1 MFKYRTV
8 LLCAAATGGLLAH
21 PVAAQSANQAAG
33 QAAGQQPAAQN
44 GGGEIADIIVTAQRR
59 DQNLQKAAVSLT
71 AITGDA
77 ISQANVVR
85 ADDLAKLAPS
95 LEVSSGGSART
106 QTYLRG
112 VGSAGENSYAE
123 NAVAFNYDG
132 VYVSSPGGV
141 NGLFFDLQR
150 VEVLNGPQGTLY
162 GRNATGG
169 AINVI
174 PHAPDYALS
183 AGASVSYGNYNALQ
197 TDGFVNVPLVDQKLA
212 LRAAFQTSKHDG
224 YYNDGYGDNDS
235 KSVRLQ
241 VLWQPDPDLKIKL
254 GADYSERT
262 GVGPGA
268 HLASLVA
275 PDTANVWDGL
285 HSPSATALFGSVGLP
300 PLGQSPFT
308 GASYSDNQ
316 DNHFYGVNSTIIWR
330 TSIGTLTV
338 IPAYRHAGMNYT
350 DDIATFDQVLDES
363 ENQVSLEARLASD
376 ESRPLRYLVGV
387 FGFKEELKAY
397 ADLNQVINET
407 IPLYDL
413 HNKSGAAFGQMTY
426 AITPAFRLTAGLR
439 FTAET
444 KTQNGTAT
452 IPVEP
457 GAPGS
462 APIVIPPALAPVA
475 QQDGDATFH
484 NVTYKIGGEWDVG
497 RSNLLYAN
505 YGTGFKA
512 GGFYAATTNNSY
524 QPEKLDAWTI
534 GSKNRFFNNKLQ
546 INIEAFYWKYKDQ
559 QFSHLEQ
566 RADGELVFATENV
579 GKSTIKGIDL
589 DLQYALTKNDR
600 VSLIAQYNDAAYT
613 QFAFSQADFGGAA
626 DLALRTSCPF
636 TATSPITFTVNC
648 TGKHLPFAPE
658 LTLTATAAHTFHFAN
673 GAAIIA
679 EARTNYETTHYVTFD
694 FVSNLEQKSITRSS
708 FNLTYTS
715 PNDRLK
721 IAGFVDNIENHAV
734 KQGGQINPFFPLYDI
749 YLKPPRT
756 AGVRVSVLFGK

>member
-8 LLCAAATGGLLAH
+8 LLCAAATGGLLAQ
-21 PVAAQSANQAAG
+21 PVAAQSTNQTAT
-33 QAAGQQPAAQN
+33 QPSATQN

-77 ISQANVVR
+77 IAKANVVR
-85 ADDLAKLAPS
+85 ADDLEKLAPS
-95 LEVSSGGSART
+95 LEVASGGAART

-174 PHAPDYALS
+174 PHAPDYTLS

-224 YYNDGYGDNDS
+224 YFNDGYGDNDS
-235 KSVRLQ
+235 KSARLQ
-241 VLWQPDPDLKIKL
+241 VLWQPDADLKFKL
-254 GADYSERT
+254 GADYSERS

-285 HSPSATALFGSVGLP
+285 HSPSATALFGAFGLP

-308 GASYSDNQ
+308 GTSYSDYQ
-316 DNHFYGVNSTIIWR
+316 DDRFAGVNSTITWH
-330 TSIGTLTV
+330 TGIGTLTV
-338 IPAYRHAGMNYT
+338 IPAYRHAQMNFT
-350 DDIATFDQVLDES
+350 DDLPTFVQVLRES
-363 ENQVSLEARLASD
+363 ENQTSLEARLASD
-376 ESRPLRYLVGV
+376 ESRPLRYIVGV
-387 FGFKEELKAY
+387 FGFKETLKAY
-397 ADLNQVINET
+397 SDLNEVISET

-413 HNKSGAAFGQMTY
+413 HNKSGAAFGQLTY
-426 AITPAFRLTAGLR
+426 AVMPTLRLTAGVR
-439 FTAET
+439 YTAET
-444 KTQNGTAT
+444 KTQDGTST
-452 IPVEP
+452 IPVVA

-462 APIVIPPALAPVA
+462 PPNVIPAGQVPVV
-475 QQDGDATFH
+475 QQNGDATFH
-484 NVTYKIGGEWDVG
+484 NVTYKLGAEWDVG
-497 RSNLLYAN
+497 PSNLLYAN
-505 YGTGFKA
+505 FATGFKA

-546 INIEAFYWKYKDQ
+546 INLEGFYWKYKGQ
-559 QFSHLEQ
+559 QFSHLEI
-566 RADGELVFATENV
+566 RADGELTYATENV
-579 GKSTIKGIDL
+579 GQSTIKGVDL
-589 DLQYALTKNDR
+589 DLQYALTKNDH
-600 VSLIAQYNDAAYT
+600 VGLIAQYNDAKYT
-613 QFAFSQADFGGAA
+613 QFLFSEADFGGAS

-636 TATSPITFTVNC
+636 VATSPVTFQVNC

-658 LTLTATAAHTFHFAN
+658 VTLTGVVAHTFRFDN
-673 GAAIIA
+673 GATINA
-679 EARTNYETTHYVTFD
+679 EARTNYETKHYVTFD
-694 FVSNLEQKSITRSS
+694 FLSNLEQKAITRSG

-715 PNDRLK
+715 PGDRLK
-721 IAGFVDNIENHAV
+721 ISGFVDNIENHAV
-734 KQGGQINPFFPLYDI
+734 KQGGTINPFVPLYDI

>member
-1 MFKYRTV
+1 MLKFRTV
-8 LLCAAATGGLLAH
+8 LLCAAATGGLLTH
-21 PVAAQSANQAAG
+21 PVSAQSANQAATQPHATQPDG
-33 QAAGQQPAAQN
+33 AG
-44 GGGEIADIIVTAQRR
+44 IAEIIVTAQRR
-59 DQNLQKAAVSLT
+59 DQSLQKAAVSLT
-71 AITGDA
+71 AVTGDA
-77 ISQANVVR
+77 IASANVVR

-141 NGLFFDLQR
+141 NGLFYDLAR

-174 PHAPDYALS
+174 PHAPDFTLS
-183 AGASVSYGNYNALQ
+183 AGASLSYGTYNTLAS
-197 TDGFVNVPLVDQKLA
+197 DGFVNVPLVDQTLA
-212 LRAAFQTSKHDG
+212 VRAAFQTSQHDG
-224 YYNDGYGDNDS
+224 YYNDGYGDDDS
-235 KSVRLQ
+235 KSARLQ
-241 VLWQPDPDLKIKL
+241 VLWQPAPDLKIKL
-254 GADYSERT
+254 GADYSQRT
-262 GVGPGA
+262 GLGPGA
-268 HLASLVA
+268 HLAPLVA

-285 HSPSATALFGSVGLP
+285 HSPSATVLFEQVGLP

-316 DNHFYGVNSTIIWR
+316 DDHFYGINSTITWR
-330 TSIGTLTV
+330 TGIGTLTV

-350 DDIATFDQVLDES
+350 DDIATFDQVLDQS

-376 ESRPLRYLVGV
+376 ESRPLRYIFGV
-387 FGFKEELKAY
+387 FGFKEELKAA

-407 IPLYDL
+407 IPFYDL
-413 HNKSGAAFGQMTY
+413 HNKSGAAFGQLTY
-426 AITPAFRLTAGLR
+426 AVMPAFRLTGGLR

-484 NVTYKIGGEWDVG
+484 NVTYKLGGEWDVG
-497 RSNLLYAN
+497 PSNLLYAN

-512 GGFYAATTNNSY
+512 GGFYAATTDNSY
-524 QPEKLDAWTI
+524 QPEKLDAWTV
-534 GSKNRFFNNKLQ
+534 GSKNRLFNKKLQ
-546 INIEAFYWKYKDQ
+546 INLEAFYWKYKGQ

-579 GKSTIKGIDL
+579 GQSTIKGIDL
-589 DLQYALTKNDR
+589 DLQYAPTRNDR
-600 VSLIAQYNDAAYT
+600 LGLIAQYNDATYT
-613 QFAFSQADFGGAA
+613 QFAFSQADFGGSA
-626 DLALRTSCPF
+626 DLALRTTCPF
-636 TATSPITFTVNC
+636 TATSAITFTVNC

-658 LTLTATAAHTFHFAN
+658 LTLTATAAHTFHFEN
-673 GAAIIA
+673 GAAITA

-694 FVSNLEQKSITRSS
+694 FVSNLAQKSITRSA
-708 FNLTYTS
+708 FNLTYIS
-715 PNDRLK
+715 PDNRLK
-721 IAGFVDNIENHAV
+721 IAGFIDNIENHAI